1 MSEEQ
6 NEKLKSISIRGVD
19 ADTYDQFSNKIKMM
33 DISMGDAVS
42 KLMQEVV
49 DTYDDKFPDFSAKS
63 LRLSSLAQL
72 KISHQS
78 NLKISNEDL
87 LETGRAFKISH
98 CENLEFAMDVTKET
112 FLGHVLKISHCET
125 VRFPKGLPRLL
136 ILSKVA
142 FCENVEF
149 YDVNEEN

>member
-19 ADTYDQFSNKIKMM
+19 AEIYNQFSNKIKMM

-72 KISHQS
+72 KISHQ
-78 NLKISNEDL
+78 NKLMIANEDL
-87 LETGRAFKISH
+87 EETGRAFKISH
-98 CENLEFAMDVTKET
+98 CENVEFASDVSKET
-112 FLGHVLKISHCET
+112 FLAHVLKITHCET
-125 VRFPKGLPRLL
+125 VRFPKTLPRLL

-149 YDVNEEN
+149 YDVKEEN